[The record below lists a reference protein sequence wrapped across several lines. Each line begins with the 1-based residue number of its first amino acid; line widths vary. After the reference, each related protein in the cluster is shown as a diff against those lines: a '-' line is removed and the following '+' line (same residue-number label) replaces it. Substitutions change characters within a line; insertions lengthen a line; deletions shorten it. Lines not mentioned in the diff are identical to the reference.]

1 MDQVES
7 FALRRLETRMGT
19 GPYAASINEASEI
32 DLDVGAIIN
41 DDMPIPNTATDL
53 NDDELINDEAWMRAS
68 QTLYEHIEADRKP
81 EMVAGT
87 RMAQPRDNNAEPMT
101 ASQGGGYMRGRA
113 PMAHRAPTTPQE
125 YGAWGLEFVG
135 QLNHNITHFGFNSMK
150 MRDADANAKFALYH
164 LVKDYERLPDFSW
177 SGTKRFFKG
186 VTSDPTTYVGLGTL
200 GIGAVGRAGFA
211 QSMKSSAMQMIK
223 KGLNPKALAIYE
235 GAGYMAADDAM
246 RQNVDMQAG
255 VQGEFDLVQNIG
267 QAALGAT
274 AVGGLVGAGELAKV
288 VGPEIA
294 AGARNVIDSLGQAAD
309 ARIADR
315 AADTSVTLNAGVDPT
330 PAIDAALSAAGSTVR
345 KVKLSK
351 AEKEIFARDAKDKNS
366 LRIAVSEAERI
377 KNEYPTEQGWLPI
390 NVQTNTDKPTFKIKK
405 NGSVEVRW
413 QLPAY
418 AFHLPPGEKLK
429 GPKRKAQIAEHKQ
442 NLVDT
447 TVSDVSEIVDRAR
460 QGDSAAIEII
470 NQANWY
476 RSMRTRLRKEFGG
489 LADVFA
495 DVIGATSAQTNV
507 QQNYENALTVLRRFT
522 RGEFDEEIALYQARI
537 DAGKPMGN
545 DELTRLHKDK
555 NNPFKLITPIAHLQQ
570 GLF

>member
-330 PAIDAALSAAGSTVR
+330 PAIDAALSYAGR
-345 KVKLSK
+345 KSRKSGQLVGAPPEIKSQKLK
-351 AEKEIFARDAKDKNS
+351 KKYLQEM
-366 LRIAVSEAERI
+366 L
-377 KNEYPTEQGWLPI
+377 
-390 NVQTNTDKPTFKIKK
+390 KIKT
-405 NGSVEVRW
+405 VYAL
-413 QLPAY
+413 QLA
-418 AFHLPPGEKLK
+418 KLK
-429 GPKRKAQIAEHKQ
+429 E
-442 NLVDT
+442 
-447 TVSDVSEIVDRAR
+447 
-460 QGDSAAIEII
+460 
-470 NQANWY
+470 
-476 RSMRTRLRKEFGG
+476 
-489 LADVFA
+489 
-495 DVIGATSAQTNV
+495 
-507 QQNYENALTVLRRFT
+507 
-522 RGEFDEEIALYQARI
+522 
-537 DAGKPMGN
+537 
-545 DELTRLHKDK
+545 
-555 NNPFKLITPIAHLQQ
+555 
-570 GLF
+570 